1 MEIQKPAG
9 LLAIPLPDVAPLE
22 CHLGRAL
29 FLCQNTY
36 PSWLS
41 RRDPQAIRVTAYSDS
56 RPLKAS

>member
-41 RRDPQAIRVTAYSDS
+41 RRDPQAIRVTAFSNS
-56 RPLKAS
+56 RLLKAS